1 VSDNICTKKLKNR
14 NILKRLLL
22 ISNNKYFLVSAR
34 QVPFRLSFFT
44 DGDEQNA
51 IAAINTFANELA
63 VAPTGSIGF
72 SLRYTQSICP

>member
-1 VSDNICTKKLKNR
+1 MCLTRFALKYKKNK

-22 ISNNKYFLVSAR
+22 ISNNKYFLLSAR

-51 IAAINTFANELA
+51 IAANAFANELA
-63 VAPTGSIGF
+63 LAPTGSIGF
-72 SLRYTQSICP
+72 SLKYTQSVCP